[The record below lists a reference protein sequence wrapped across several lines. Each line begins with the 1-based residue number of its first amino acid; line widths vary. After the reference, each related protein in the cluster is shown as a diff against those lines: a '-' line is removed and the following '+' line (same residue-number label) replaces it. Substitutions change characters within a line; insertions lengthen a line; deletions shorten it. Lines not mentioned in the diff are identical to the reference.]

1 MAEDSRVP
9 GMGPGQGP
17 TGGRWAGSQVK
28 PPPCVA
34 SYTCA
39 AFGPSESTAH
49 LRLHD
54 SVGVQPEQREV
65 GGGTFHIW
73 GTMSTALP
81 PTQARMLGALQF
93 NTHSLVAPFGYQG

>member
-1 MAEDSRVP
+1 MTLSVCS
-9 GMGPGQGP
+9 QSN
-17 TGGRWAGSQVK
+17 GRW
-28 PPPCVA
+28 
-34 SYTCA
+34 
-39 AFGPSESTAH
+39 
-49 LRLHD
+49 
-54 SVGVQPEQREV
+54 